1 MITYIKIHGFKSF
14 HNFEMEFTP
23 LTVVAGVNA
32 SGKSNLFDALQLLTR
47 LAEVDLKTA
56 FSEQRGH
63 PSELF
68 TQYDEGDYASEIEF
82 TVDMLVN
89 RKVKDN
95 WGGEVDLKY
104 TRLRYD
110 LRIKRETNSIGFED
124 LFIVNERLENLK
136 HNEDK
141 WVKKYI
147 IKDVLESWRPKLQKG
162 GRRAIPYIFT
172 EDRDGIA
179 TIVVPQDGTQGN
191 KKTFPANNASQT
203 VLSSF
208 NTIDFKHIL
217 AAKEEMLSWK
227 FMQLNPE
234 DLREPTRQDI
244 GIKDTITPSGK
255 NLAAALFRIKQ
266 DDEYALTE
274 ISRTLNNFLPNFTGV
289 DVDDDKANRQ
299 FIIKLK
305 GEDGRKFSSRVLSEG
320 TLRLLTLCILQ
331 YDPQHTGLL
340 CFEEPENGIHP
351 LRITVMAQL
360 LKDLSVD
367 FEDTEM
373 PLRQVIVN
381 THSPVLV
388 SELIDWKADKNVS
401 IWLSQ
406 LNTLITDVKEKR
418 LKMKITKFSRVIKE
432 DKSQLTLPLSQEEVK
447 LTLVEVIEYLKTAD
461 AEKSIQII
469 EDLKNI
475 KSEEAIKLTQSIK

>member
-14 HNFEMEFTP
+14 HNFEMVFTP

-32 SGKSNLFDALQLLTR
+32 SGKSNLFDALQLLAR

-68 TQYDEGDYASEIEF
+68 TQYDEDDYAPEMEF
-82 TVDMLVN
+82 IVEMLVN

-104 TRLRYD
+104 TRLRYQ
-110 LRIKRETNSIGFED
+110 LKIKRESNISGFEN
-124 LFIVNERLENLK
+124 LYIVYERLENLK
-136 HNEDK
+136 HQEDN
-141 WVKKYI
+141 WVKDYI
-147 IKDVLESWRPKLQKG
+147 PKTVLETWRPKVVT
-162 GRRAIPYIFT
+162 GRRAIPYIKT
-172 EDRDGIA
+172 EDINGIA
-179 TIVVPQDGTQGN
+179 TIVVPQDGQQGN
-191 KKTFPANNASQT
+191 KKVFPAKNASQT
-203 VLSSF
+203 VLSSI

-217 AAKEEMLSWK
+217 AAKQEMLSWK

-244 GIKDTITPSGK
+244 GIRDTITASGK

-266 DDEYALTE
+266 DDEYTLTAISRDLNNLLPNLTE
-274 ISRTLNNFLPNFTGV
+274 VNV
-289 DVDDDKANRQ
+289 YDDKANRQ
-299 FIIKLK
+299 FIIKVK
-305 GEDGRKFSSRVLSEG
+305 GDDNREFSSRVLSEG
-320 TLRLLTLCILQ
+320 TLRLLTLCVLQ
-331 YDPQHTGLL
+331 YDRQHTGLL

-351 LRITVMAQL
+351 FRIEAMARL
-360 LKDLSVD
+360 LKELTVD

-388 SELIDWKADKNVS
+388 SQLINWQDDKNVS
-401 IWLSQ
+401 IWFSQ
-406 LNTLITDVKEKR
+406 LTTLISTIEEKR
-418 LKMKITKFSRVIKE
+418 IKMKITKFHPVIKE
-432 DKSQLTLPLSQEEVK
+432 DKKQLTLFVSENEAK
-447 LTLVEVIEYLKTAD
+447 LTLSEVVEYLKTAD
-461 AEKSIQII
+461 AESAI
-469 EDLKNI
+469 KNI
-475 KSEEAIKLTQSIK
+475 KNQQNQLT

>member
-14 HNFEMEFTP
+14 HNFEMVFTP

-68 TQYDEGDYASEIEF
+68 TQYDEDDYATEMEF
-82 TVDMLVN
+82 IVEMLVN

-104 TRLRYD
+104 TRLRYQ
-110 LRIKRETNSIGFED
+110 LKIKRESNISGFEN
-124 LFIVNERLENLK
+124 LYIVDERLENLK
-136 HNEDK
+136 HNEDN
-141 WVKKYI
+141 WVKNYI
-147 IKDVLESWRPKLQKG
+147 PKTVLETWRPKVS
-162 GRRAIPYIFT
+162 GRRAIPYINT
-172 EDRDGIA
+172 EDKSGSA
-179 TIVVPQDGTQGN
+179 TIVVPQDGQQGN
-191 KKTFPANNASQT
+191 KKVFPAKNASQT
-203 VLSSF
+203 VLSSI

-217 AAKEEMLSWK
+217 AAKQEMLSWK

-234 DLREPTRQDI
+234 DLREPTRQDM
-244 GIKDTITPSGK
+244 GIRDTITASGK

-266 DDEYALTE
+266 DDEYTLTAISRDLNNLLPNLTE
-274 ISRTLNNFLPNFTGV
+274 VNV
-289 DVDDDKANRQ
+289 YDDKANRQ
-299 FIIKLK
+299 FIIKVK
-305 GEDGRKFSSRVLSEG
+305 GDDGREFSSRVLSEG
-320 TLRLLTLCILQ
+320 TLRLLTLCVLQ

-351 LRITVMAQL
+351 FRIEAMARL
-360 LKDLSVD
+360 LKELTVD

-388 SELIDWKADKNVS
+388 SQLINWQDDKNVS

-406 LNTLITDVKEKR
+406 LTTIISTIEGKR
-418 LKMKITKFSRVIKE
+418 IKMKSSNFHPVIKE
-432 DKSQLTLPLSQEEVK
+432 NKKQLTLFFSENEAK
-447 LTLVEVIEYLKTAD
+447 LTLSEVVEYLKTAD
-461 AEKSIQII
+461 AESAI
-469 EDLKNI
+469 KNI
-475 KSEEAIKLTQSIK
+475 KNQQNQLM

>member
-32 SGKSNLFDALQLLTR
+32 SGKSNLFDALQLLAR

-68 TQYDEGDYASEIEF
+68 TQYDEDDYATEMEF
-82 TVDMLVN
+82 IVEMLVN

-104 TRLRYD
+104 TRLRYQ
-110 LRIKRETNSIGFED
+110 LKIKRESNISGFEN
-124 LFIVNERLENLK
+124 LYIVDERLENLK
-136 HNEDK
+136 HNEDN
-141 WVKKYI
+141 WVKNYI
-147 IKDVLESWRPKLQKG
+147 PKTVLETWRPKVT
-162 GRRAIPYIFT
+162 GRRAIPYINT
-172 EDRDGIA
+172 EDINGIA
-179 TIVVPQDGTQGN
+179 TIVVPQDGQQGN
-191 KKTFPANNASQT
+191 KKVFLAKNASQT
-203 VLSSF
+203 VLSSI

-217 AAKEEMLSWK
+217 AAKQEMLSWK

-234 DLREPTRQDI
+234 DLREPTRQDM
-244 GIKDTITPSGK
+244 GIRDTITATGK

-266 DDEYALTE
+266 DDEYTLTAISRDLNNLLPNLTE
-274 ISRTLNNFLPNFTGV
+274 VNV
-289 DVDDDKANRQ
+289 YDDKANRQ
-299 FIIKLK
+299 FIIKVK
-305 GEDGRKFSSRVLSEG
+305 GDDGREFSSRVLSEG
-320 TLRLLTLCILQ
+320 TLRLLTLCVLQ
-331 YDPQHTGLL
+331 YDRQHTGLL

-351 LRITVMAQL
+351 FRIEAMARL
-360 LKDLSVD
+360 LKELTVD
-367 FEDTEM
+367 FKDTEM

-388 SELIDWKADKNVS
+388 SQLINWQDDENVS

-406 LNTLITDVKEKR
+406 LTTIISTIEGKR
-418 LKMKITKFSRVIKE
+418 IKMKSSNFHPVIKE
-432 DKSQLTLPLSQEEVK
+432 NKKQLTLFFSENEVK
-447 LTLVEVIEYLKTAD
+447 LTLSEVVEYLKTAD
-461 AEKSIQII
+461 AESAI
-469 EDLKNI
+469 KNI
-475 KSEEAIKLTQSIK
+475 KNQQNQLT

>member
-14 HNFEMEFTP
+14 HNFEMVFTP

-32 SGKSNLFDALQLLTR
+32 SGKSNLFDALQLLAR

-68 TQYDEGDYASEIEF
+68 TQYDEDDYATEMEF
-82 TVDMLVN
+82 IVEMLVN

-104 TRLRYD
+104 TRLRYQ
-110 LRIKRETNSIGFED
+110 LKIKRESNISGFEN
-124 LFIVNERLENLK
+124 LYIVDERLENLK
-136 HNEDK
+136 HNEDN
-141 WVKKYI
+141 WVKNYI
-147 IKDVLESWRPKLQKG
+147 PKTVLETWRPKVT
-162 GRRAIPYIFT
+162 GRRAIPYIQT
-172 EDRDGIA
+172 EDINGIA
-179 TIVVPQDGTQGN
+179 TIVVHQDGQQGN
-191 KKTFPANNASQT
+191 KKVFPAKNASQT
-203 VLSSF
+203 VLSSI

-217 AAKEEMLSWK
+217 AAKQEMLSWK

-244 GIKDTITPSGK
+244 GIRDTITASGK

-266 DDEYALTE
+266 DDEYTLTAISRDLNNLLPNLTE
-274 ISRTLNNFLPNFTGV
+274 VNV
-289 DVDDDKANRQ
+289 YDDKVNRQ
-299 FIIKLK
+299 FIIKVK
-305 GEDGRKFSSRVLSEG
+305 GDDGREFSSRVLSEG
-320 TLRLLTLCILQ
+320 TLRLLTLCVLQ
-331 YDPQHTGLL
+331 YDRQHTGLL

-351 LRITVMAQL
+351 FRIEAMARL
-360 LKDLSVD
+360 LKELTVD
-367 FEDTEM
+367 FKDTEM

-388 SELIDWKADKNVS
+388 SQLINWQDDENVS

-406 LNTLITDVKEKR
+406 LTTIISTIEGKR
-418 LKMKITKFSRVIKE
+418 IKMKSSNFHPVIKE
-432 DKSQLTLPLSQEEVK
+432 NKKQLTLFYSENEAK
-447 LTLVEVIEYLKTAD
+447 LTLSEVVEYLKTAD
-461 AEKSIQII
+461 AESAI
-469 EDLKNI
+469 KNI
-475 KSEEAIKLTQSIK
+475 KNQQNQLT

>member
-14 HNFEMEFTP
+14 HNFEMVFTP

-68 TQYDEGDYASEIEF
+68 TQYDEDDYATEMEF
-82 TVDMLVN
+82 IVEMLVN

-104 TRLRYD
+104 TRLRYQ
-110 LRIKRETNSIGFED
+110 LKIKRESNISGFEN
-124 LFIVNERLENLK
+124 LYIVDERLENLK
-136 HNEDK
+136 HNEDN
-141 WVKKYI
+141 WVKNYI
-147 IKDVLESWRPKLQKG
+147 PKTVLETWRPKVT
-162 GRRAIPYIFT
+162 GRRAIPYINT
-172 EDRDGIA
+172 EDKSGIA
-179 TIVVPQDGTQGN
+179 TIVVPQDGQQGN
-191 KKTFPANNASQT
+191 KKVFPAKNASQT
-203 VLSSF
+203 VLSSI
-208 NTIDFKHIL
+208 NTIDFRHIL
-217 AAKEEMLSWK
+217 AAKQEMLSWK

-234 DLREPTRQDI
+234 DLREPTRQDM
-244 GIKDTITPSGK
+244 GIRDTITASGK

-266 DDEYALTE
+266 DNKYNLTAISRDLNNLLPNLTE
-274 ISRTLNNFLPNFTGV
+274 VNV
-289 DVDDDKANRQ
+289 YDDKANRQ
-299 FIIKLK
+299 FIIKVK
-305 GEDGRKFSSRVLSEG
+305 GDDGREFSSRVLSEG
-320 TLRLLTLCILQ
+320 TLRLLTLCVLQ
-331 YDPQHTGLL
+331 YDRQHTGLL

-351 LRITVMAQL
+351 FRIEAMARL
-360 LKDLSVD
+360 LKELTVD

-388 SELIDWKADKNVS
+388 SQLINWQDDKNVS

-406 LNTLITDVKEKR
+406 LTTIISTIEGKR
-418 LKMKITKFSRVIKE
+418 IKMKSSNFHPVIKE
-432 DKSQLTLPLSQEEVK
+432 NKKQLTLFYSENEAK
-447 LTLVEVIEYLKTAD
+447 LTLSEVVEYLKTAD
-461 AEKSIQII
+461 TESAI
-469 EDLKNI
+469 KNI
-475 KSEEAIKLTQSIK
+475 KNQQNQLT

>member
-14 HNFEMEFTP
+14 HNFEMVFTP

-68 TQYDEGDYASEIEF
+68 TQYDEDDYATEMEF
-82 TVDMLVN
+82 IVEMLVN

-104 TRLRYD
+104 TRLRYQ
-110 LRIKRETNSIGFED
+110 LKIKRESNISGFEN
-124 LFIVNERLENLK
+124 LYIVDERLENLK
-136 HNEDK
+136 HQEDN
-141 WVKKYI
+141 WVKDYI
-147 IKDVLESWRPKLQKG
+147 PKTVLETWRPKVVT
-162 GRRAIPYIFT
+162 GRRTFPYIQT
-172 EDRDGIA
+172 EDINGIT
-179 TIVVPQDGTQGN
+179 TIVVHQDGQQGN
-191 KKTFPANNASQT
+191 KKVFPAKNASQT
-203 VLSSF
+203 VLSSI

-217 AAKEEMLSWK
+217 AAKQEMLSWK

-234 DLREPTRQDI
+234 DLREPTRQDM
-244 GIKDTITPSGK
+244 GIRDTITASGK

-266 DDEYALTE
+266 DDEYTLTAISRDLNNLLPNLTE
-274 ISRTLNNFLPNFTGV
+274 VNV
-289 DVDDDKANRQ
+289 YDDKANRQ
-299 FIIKLK
+299 FIIKVK
-305 GEDGRKFSSRVLSEG
+305 GDDNREFSSRVLSEG
-320 TLRLLTLCILQ
+320 TLRLLTLCVLQ
-331 YDPQHTGLL
+331 YDRQHTGLL

-351 LRITVMAQL
+351 FRIEAMAKL
-360 LKDLSVD
+360 LKELTVD
-367 FEDTEM
+367 FKDTEM

-388 SELIDWKADKNVS
+388 SQLINWQDDKNVS

-406 LNTLITDVKEKR
+406 LTTLISTIEGKR
-418 LKMKITKFSRVIKE
+418 IKMKSSNFHPVIKE
-432 DKSQLTLPLSQEEVK
+432 DQKRLTLFSSFSEENEVK
-447 LTLVEVIEYLKTAD
+447 LTLSEVVEYLKTAD
-461 AEKSIQII
+461 AESAI
-469 EDLKNI
+469 KNI
-475 KSEEAIKLTQSIK
+475 KNQQNQLT

>member
-14 HNFEMEFTP
+14 HNFEMVFTP

-32 SGKSNLFDALQLLTR
+32 SGKSNLFDALQLLAR

-68 TQYDEGDYASEIEF
+68 TQYDEDDYATEMEF
-82 TVDMLVN
+82 IVEMLVN

-104 TRLRYD
+104 TRLRYQ
-110 LRIKRETNSIGFED
+110 LKIKRESNISGFEN
-124 LFIVNERLENLK
+124 LYIVDERLENLK
-136 HNEDK
+136 HNEDN
-141 WVKKYI
+141 WVKNYI
-147 IKDVLESWRPKLQKG
+147 PKTVLETWRPKVT
-162 GRRAIPYIFT
+162 GRRGIPYIQT
-172 EDRDGIA
+172 EDINGIT
-179 TIVVPQDGTQGN
+179 TIVVHQDGQQGN
-191 KKTFPANNASQT
+191 KKLFPAKNASQT
-203 VLSSF
+203 VLSSI

-217 AAKEEMLSWK
+217 AAKQEMLSWK

-234 DLREPTRQDI
+234 DLREPTRQDM
-244 GIKDTITPSGK
+244 GIRDTITASGK

-266 DDEYALTE
+266 DDEYTLTAISRDLNNLLPNLTE
-274 ISRTLNNFLPNFTGV
+274 VNV
-289 DVDDDKANRQ
+289 YDDKANRQ
-299 FIIKLK
+299 FIIRVK
-305 GEDGRKFSSRVLSEG
+305 GDDGREFSSRVLSEG
-320 TLRLLTLCILQ
+320 TLRLLTLCVLQ
-331 YDPQHTGLL
+331 YDRQHTGLL

-351 LRITVMAQL
+351 FRIEAMARL
-360 LKDLSVD
+360 LKELTVD

-388 SELIDWKADKNVS
+388 SQLINWQDDKNVS

-406 LNTLITDVKEKR
+406 LTTIISTIEGKPI
-418 LKMKITKFSRVIKE
+418 KMKSSNFHRVIKE
-432 DKSQLTLPLSQEEVK
+432 DQYQKQLTLFSSENEVK
-447 LTLVEVIEYLKTAD
+447 LTLSEVVEYLKTAD
-461 AEKSIQII
+461 AESAI
-469 EDLKNI
+469 KNI
-475 KSEEAIKLTQSIK
+475 TNQQNQLR